1 MLKKILVGT
10 LAALLV
16 TAIGFSVYNVQAQSE
31 AQKAAAAVEQQKLA
45 VQATDEQKALAA
57 AQDASEIIDDQSTA
71 NETSPAVEDFA
82 AADTTALPRTF
93 APADSTQAFAGNQGA
108 TQGKGAQAATG
119 STQGR
124 WGQSQNGQ
132 GRWGQSTNGQ
142 GSQGQNGQSQVSQG
156 QNGQAQSSTEPGTG
170 IPAPQNGMSELI
182 TLAGIVTSY
191 APPSLTLTTADGQ
204 VFTVEVGNLNYLS
217 SLGASI
223 TSGEGVT
230 ITGFYDQNG
239 GLTVS
244 TLTLDSG
251 ASYTLRDELGRPS
264 WRGRK

>member
-31 AQKAAAAVEQQKLA
+31 AQKAAAAVEQQELA
-45 VQATDEQKALAA
+45 VQAADEQKALAA
-57 AQDASEIIDDQSTA
+57 AQDASDTIVDTLPSDETA
-71 NETSPAVEDFA
+71 PAVEDFA

-93 APADSTQAFAGNQGA
+93 TPGDDTQAFAGNQGA

-142 GSQGQNGQSQVSQG
+142 GSQGQNGQGQV
-156 QNGQAQSSTEPGTG
+156 GQAQSNTEPGTG
-170 IPAPQNGMSELI
+170 VPAPQNGMGELI
-182 TLAGIVTSY
+182 TLEGIVTSY
-191 APPSLTLTTADGQ
+191 APPSMTLTTADGQ
-204 VFTVEVGNLNYLS
+204 VFTVEVGNINYLS

-251 ASYTLRDELGRPS
+251 VSYTLRDELGRPS
-264 WRGRK
+264 WRGGK